1 MKTNKFNEYSYED
14 LRDKAWARDATQIDV
29 DTLGAWFEEYG
40 DCYWN
45 GECYNVDGMNLF
57 PVYKH
62 DEERDQDEITGYVF
76 K

>member
-1 MKTNKFNEYSYED
+1 MKTNNFSAYSYEE
-14 LRDKAWARDATQIDV
+14 LRDKALSRDASRIDV

-45 GECYNVDGMNLF
+45 GECYNADGMNLF
-57 PVYKH
+57 PIYKH
-62 DEERDQDEITGYVF
+62 DEESDQYEITGYVF